1 MIIKYLKDNRMIK
14 ITVKIRPAV
23 LRWFNINLLD
33 FNPDFVLS
41 LRSIEKQL
49 SATIMI
55 MYIALSPEYII
66 EDTIEDGVALVIEN
80 EETKIAINSSHK

>member
-1 MIIKYLKDNRMIK
+1 MIKYLKDNRMIK

-55 MYIALSPEYII
+55 IYIALSSEYII
-66 EDTIEDGVALVIEN
+66 KDTIEDGVALVIEN